1 LAARREHPSIIQ
13 RCSLIEN
20 FGGTVTMTTIYR
32 VEKASDQ
39 WSVLRNG
46 KLGMTYLT
54 QEAAFEIAMEEAG
67 SDLRSGDDIVIAVTA
82 ATDPAGARKGGG
94 EPIAGDGFH

>member
-1 LAARREHPSIIQ
+1 MA
-13 RCSLIEN
+13 
-20 FGGTVTMTTIYR
+20 TIYR
-32 VEKASDQ
+32 VEKAGDQ

-54 QEAAFEIAMEEAG
+54 QEAAFEIAPAEAG

-82 ATDPAGARKGGG
+82 ATDPAAARRGGG
-94 EPIAGDGFH
+94 QPIEGDSFH